1 MKKETKKINDLSQ
14 LNTLLSKE
22 QYQDLWKQK
31 KYDWREQISR
41 KNRRWLKDNEQSELK
56 QYIAFPKVYENIKES
71 ILDEKKRNYIIL
83 TVITVFLVGGLIAV
97 AIFASSV
104 TMVG

>member
-31 KYDWREQISR
+31 KLPKIIINIQIS
-41 KNRRWLKDNEQSELK
+41 
-56 QYIAFPKVYENIKES
+56 
-71 ILDEKKRNYIIL
+71 
-83 TVITVFLVGGLIAV
+83 T
-97 AIFASSV
+97 
-104 TMVG
+104 